1 MRNYRSI
8 FWPAVLILV
17 GVIALLANAGV
28 ISTDRLSLLLDMWP
42 LILIVIG
49 LELIARRGLQGAT
62 ADLAAVL
69 IVVIAAVGALAYIA
83 LAPNSGPTQPLDTK
97 DTVGRLDHA
106 SLEVNAGAATITLTA
121 SSALEGDLY
130 RAHIQYSGAKP
141 GISLDR
147 SNGNL
152 QISQANSFGSF
163 GSRRFVLDIQ
173 INSSLP
179 WTIQTNSGSSN
190 ETYNLA
196 SAHLGSVEISSGAVR
211 VDMTLGNPSGVV
223 PISITGGAAT
233 VHLHRPPGTGAS
245 VTVTGG
251 AVSLDFDNKHSRAV
265 GTVLEAT
272 QIGPDMYK
280 VDVTGGACT
289 VTMDTAIVRKTV
301 PLS

>member
-1 MRNYRSI
+1 MRNYRSV

-28 ISTDRLSLLLDMWP
+28 ISTDRLSLLIDMWP

-69 IVVIAAVGALAYIA
+69 IVLIAAVGALAYTA
-83 LAPNSGPTQPLDTK
+83 LAPNPGPGQPYDTK

-121 SSALEGDLY
+121 SNALEGDLY

-141 GISLDR
+141 EVSLDR

-152 QISQANSFGSF
+152 QISQASSFGAF
-163 GSRRFVLDIQ
+163 GGRRFVLDIL
-173 INSSLP
+173 INSNLP
-179 WTIQTNSGSSN
+179 WKLQTNSGSSN

-196 SAHLGSVEISSGAVR
+196 SARLGSIEISSGATH

-223 PISITGGAAT
+223 PISVTGGAAT

-251 AVSLDFDNKHSRAV
+251 AVSLDFDNKHARAV

-272 QIGPDMYK
+272 LLGPDMYK
-280 VDVTGGACT
+280 VDVSGGACT
-289 VTMDTAIVRKTV
+289 VTMDTAIARQTV